1 MQDLIYFFANFL
13 FVSSKCT
20 KIRVHA
26 EILKMKYQFWCNIGI
41 PNFQLCNVFF
51 IVAKKAMVHISESI
65 SNQASCGKSVAGV
78 FKLLLQSI
86 LFYCSL
92 NDEQSSYSLDL
103 EGVVSR
109 RAAFFFFFAKLEMQP
124 NIFQI
129 NQGVYKLSL
138 NAMSILLRVMAS

>member
-1 MQDLIYFFANFL
+1 MQDLIYFLLIF

-26 EILKMKYQFWCNIGI
+26 EILKMNYQFWCNIGI

-51 IVAKKAMVHISESI
+51 ILAMVHISESI

-92 NDEQSSYSLDL
+92 NDEQSSQRELL
-103 EGVVSR
+103 VVVLHF
-109 RAAFFFFFAKLEMQP
+109 FFFFFAKLEMQP

-138 NAMSILLRVMAS
+138 NAMSILLRVTTS

>member
-1 MQDLIYFFANFL
+1 MQDLIYFLLIF

-26 EILKMKYQFWCNIGI
+26 EILKMNYQFWCNIGI

-51 IVAKKAMVHISESI
+51 IEAKKAMVHISESI

-92 NDEQSSYSLDL
+92 NDEQSSQRELL
-103 EGVVSR
+103 VVVVH
-109 RAAFFFFFAKLEMQP
+109 FFFAKLEMQP

-138 NAMSILLRVMAS
+138 NAMSILLRVMTS